1 MFNKIKVEETDSR
14 TDSKEKQKFENDI
27 NQSFMNE
34 SIYSQENLQKL
45 FDQNKYFK
53 NQNVLNSDEIGR

>member
-34 SIYSQENLQKL
+34 SIYSQENL
-45 FDQNKYFK
+45 
-53 NQNVLNSDEIGR
+53 

>member
-1 MFNKIKVEETDSR
+1 
-14 TDSKEKQKFENDI
+14 
-27 NQSFMNE
+27 MNE